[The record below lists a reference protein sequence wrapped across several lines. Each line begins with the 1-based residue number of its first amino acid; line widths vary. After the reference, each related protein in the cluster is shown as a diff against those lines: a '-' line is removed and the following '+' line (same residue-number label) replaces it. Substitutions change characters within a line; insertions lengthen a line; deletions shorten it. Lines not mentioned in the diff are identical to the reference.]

1 LICGTMGGFWCR
13 SRPQLMLENHLCC
26 LTSLAPDWLPSRLCS
41 SLHRSFLMRLLHR
54 VVVAGW
60 SGKPGSL
67 RSTFEKVACRL
78 EPLKGVQPYSISY
91 TRIPTVHLRG

>member
-1 LICGTMGGFWCR
+1 
-13 SRPQLMLENHLCC
+13 
-26 LTSLAPDWLPSRLCS
+26 
-41 SLHRSFLMRLLHR
+41 MRLLHR

-67 RSTFEKVACRL
+67 RSTFEKVACRF

-91 TRIPTVHLRG
+91 TRIPTVHLRA